1 MKFTYLVIYTL
12 LINSL
17 SASFQTAE
25 EAEAYITDHVMKQAL
40 PVLPDGLDI
49 DGNRSTSG
57 APVCLKPE
65 QYREPFEELRLSFV
79 RRTTSQLKKFFAEQ
93 NHEEKLELRN
103 EVFRLAICTAILG
116 DPASWIDLGMM
127 LNSPDIY
134 LVRQQRGRHDFF
146 IKQADLYANHGRQ
159 EVSFF
164 SGVFSRFRSAFA
176 AAPDHKYRKLD

>member
-65 QYREPFEELRLSFV
+65 QYREPFEELRLRIVKQKVTVLREFFSEQDLHSKLAL
-79 RRTTSQLKKFFAEQ
+79 RDQLLR
-93 NHEEKLELRN
+93 LE
-103 EVFRLAICTAILG
+103 ICTAILG
-116 DPASWIDLGMM
+116 NSSGWRHLGQM
-127 LNSPDIY
+127 LYSSDIY
-134 LVRQQRGRHDFF
+134 LTKKQRRRHDFF